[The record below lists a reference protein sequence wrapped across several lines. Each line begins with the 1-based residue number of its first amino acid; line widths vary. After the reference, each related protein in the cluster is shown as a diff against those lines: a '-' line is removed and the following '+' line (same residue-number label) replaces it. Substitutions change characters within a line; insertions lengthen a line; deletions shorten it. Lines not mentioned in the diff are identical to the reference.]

1 MAQSGRHLERVRKEL
16 KPKQLKTIHTMEKVL
31 ASLLVNKRNAMD
43 KVGYEN
49 TGEEIDYLHERELML
64 RNRRRCM
71 SFRQERPGVREAW
84 NFESDEDDDLG

>member
-1 MAQSGRHLERVRKEL
+1 
-16 KPKQLKTIHTMEKVL
+16 
-31 ASLLVNKRNAMD
+31 MD